1 MLNTVRQNLKRKKR
15 VEENQN
21 NSQEVIRF
29 DTAGIR
35 RRDLKRSVRE
45 NLY

>member
-1 MLNTVRQNLKRKKR
+1 MLNTVRQNIKRSKR
-15 VEENQN
+15 VKDNQN

-29 DTAGIR
+29 DKAGIR
-35 RRDLKRSVRE
+35 RRDLKKSVRE